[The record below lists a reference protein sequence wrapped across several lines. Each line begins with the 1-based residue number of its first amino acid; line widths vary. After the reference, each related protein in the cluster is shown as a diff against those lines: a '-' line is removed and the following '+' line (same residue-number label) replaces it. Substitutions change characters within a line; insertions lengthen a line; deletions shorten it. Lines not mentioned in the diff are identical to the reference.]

1 MIPEWLK
8 PKTGMARLLY
18 LAHPHRIKSL
28 GDIFE
33 DYAMA
38 HGYEPVNPF
47 AFERGRDGK
56 FQDKNAEDGLVGREA
71 ILKLGLYLQRPCG
84 TTAVFGISEGV
95 IGEITDRMEW
105 DPEKNIRVFYSPDFD
120 SPPFDPRWG
129 EEWERLNAGSVFAA
143 LRGKHRLIGLVG
155 ARAVGKTYAIKK
167 AINQFGDKLK
177 RVRTVTTR
185 EPRNDQDK
193 KDYYFITKEQF
204 GVGIKNCA
212 FMEYDNPFGQ
222 YHGSSLDEIKRVLRS
237 TNGIFAITPEGA
249 RALYQCRFEIS
260 ISFILLKPES
270 DSVLKI
276 NLERRNILD
285 PKEQKE
291 CIEKAKDFV
300 LPDNIPHQV
309 LTMTSTKA
317 DKERILDLIGPLLK

>member
-1 MIPEWLK
+1 MVPDWLK
-8 PKTGMARLLY
+8 SKMGTARLMY
-18 LAHPHRIKSL
+18 LAHPHRMKSM
-28 GDIFE
+28 GDVFE
-33 DYAMA
+33 DWAIA

-56 FQDKNAEDGLVGREA
+56 FQDKNVEDGLVGRKA

-84 TTAVFGISEGV
+84 GTAAFGISEGTL
-95 IGEITDRMEW
+95 GEVTDRLEW
-105 DPEKNIRVFYSPDFD
+105 DLEKNIRVIYSPGPDL
-120 SPPFDPRWG
+120 PPFDPKW
-129 EEWERLNAGSVFAA
+129 EEEYERLNAGSVFTA
-143 LRGKHRLIGLVG
+143 LRGKNRLIGLVG
-155 ARAVGKTYAIKK
+155 GRLVGKTYAIKK

-185 EPRNDQDK
+185 EPRNEQDK

-204 GVGIKNCA
+204 EVGVKNCA
-212 FMEYDNPFGQ
+212 FLEYDDPFGQ

-249 RALYQCRFEIS
+249 KALYQCRFEIN
-260 ISFILLKPES
+260 ISFVILKPES
-270 DSVLKI
+270 DLVLKI
-276 NLERRNILD
+276 NSGRRNILD
-285 PKEQKE
+285 PDEQKE
-291 CIEKAKDFV
+291 CIEKAKDFI
-300 LPDNIPHQV
+300 LPDSIPHQV